1 MFKYT
6 KPPSKAADPK
16 GRAKSAMGPLTCL
29 RCGAIGHKA
38 LNCPQPPSTRPT
50 ISTATSGA
58 VKRQTVEG
66 MALESE
72 IEAGLLIFEGSSG
85 MERADCA
92 MVDLGASTLLLG
104 FGPFK
109 RYLEHLKSFGFDESQ
124 LTFHRVD
131 RTFHFDGDNKT
142 ICSWAIKIPVF
153 IDYKF
158 GYI

>member
-1 MFKYT
+1 
-6 KPPSKAADPK
+6 
-16 GRAKSAMGPLTCL
+16 
-29 RCGAIGHKA
+29 
-38 LNCPQPPSTRPT
+38 
-50 ISTATSGA
+50 
-58 VKRQTVEG
+58 
-66 MALESE
+66 
-72 IEAGLLIFEGSSG
+72 
-85 MERADCA
+85 